1 MRSRRGALG
10 ALIVISLV
18 TGLGLMAALVA
29 APSAQAAT
37 GSPPTTTP
45 DTVSLYQGNYL
56 AVFPVKNDHDPDN
69 DLLTICRLGTE
80 HYKGIDAS
88 YFGDEFDVGT
98 SPNVKPGSYTFTY
111 YTCDYSY
118 LVAGT
123 ITVNVVKLPEIKVT
137 PVGRGQIKVKNPFD
151 FKIRFLYGSFAE
163 GAPDGKVL
171 IAPHATAGL
180 PVDRTKIDWV
190 AYNRKG
196 TLFCGTGHVTG
207 IKLRSAARHPAG
219 PVHLS
224 PRLTQA
230 WRAAA

>member
-1 MRSRRGALG
+1 MKSRGALG
-10 ALIVISLV
+10 ALLV
-18 TGLGLMAALVA
+18 MTLGLLVGLLA

-45 DTVSLYQGNYL
+45 DAVSVYQGNFV

-69 DLLTICRLGTE
+69 DLLTICRIGTE
-80 HYKGIDAS
+80 HYKGLDAAS
-88 YFGDEFDVGT
+88 FGDEFDVGV
-98 SPNVKPGSYTFTY
+98 SPNAKPGSYTFTY

-123 ITVNVVKLPEIKVT
+123 ITVTVNKLHEIKVT
-137 PVGRGQIKVKNPFD
+137 PAGRGQIKVKNPFD
-151 FKIRFLYGSFAE
+151 FKIRFLYGSFRE

-171 IAPHATAGL
+171 IAPNATVVL
-180 PVDRTKIDWV
+180 PAEREKIDWV

-196 TLFCGTGHVTG
+196 TLFCGTGHVKG
-207 IKLRSAARHPAG
+207 IKLRAAGRHPAG

-224 PRLTQA
+224 PKLARA
-230 WRAAA
+230 WRTAA